1 MWSGR
6 KLVPFWLLALA
17 CGGRERP
24 PEAAAP
30 RPPAPIETASVN
42 APASAP
48 PAVAVNAPARPDSRY
63 IAALKA
69 TLGAESALSL
79 DPALQASV
87 EDELLAT
94 GKSGAVIALDP
105 NDGSVRALFSVP
117 GDRGDPMTAQHH
129 PASTFKTFAALAAL
143 TNETLAP
150 DTVLTCRGSYD
161 YAGARLTCP
170 AKHGAQDVS
179 RALAASCNTFFYEAA
194 TKIHPLKVADM
205 ARSFGFGKRTGI
217 ELPDE
222 PGVVPGAPDK
232 TKPARP
238 LVDAIGHGD
247 SLATLPQVA
256 RAYAAIANGGK
267 LYELH
272 LVSGRKSSD
281 GRITPA
287 PRLAPETIAI
297 PERALAAVRKGL
309 AETVSAEYGRAH
321 EFALEGYP
329 FAGKTGGSNAPPRD
343 GAGEE
348 FDIWFVA
355 YAPVDSP
362 KLLVAARLERVSS
375 TKDAAKLVANVLG
388 AQR

>member
-6 KLVPFWLLALA
+6 KLVPFWVLAFA

-24 PEAAAP
+24 PDAAAP
-30 RPPAPIETASVN
+30 LPPAAVETAVAS

-48 PAVAVNAPARPDSRY
+48 PAAVTPPSRPDSRY

-79 DPALQASV
+79 EPALQVSV

-150 DTVLTCRGSYD
+150 DTVLTCKGSYD

-170 AKHGAQDVS
+170 AKHGPQNVS
-179 RALAASCNTFFYEAA
+179 RALAASCNAFFYEAA

-222 PGVVPGAPDK
+222 PGVVPDAPDK

-247 SLATLPQVA
+247 YFVTLPQLA

-281 GRITPA
+281 GQITPA
-287 PRLAPETIAI
+287 PRLAPESIAI
-297 PERALAAVRKGL
+297 PERALAAVQKGL
-309 AETVSAEYGRAH
+309 AETVSADYGRAH

-329 FAGKTGGSNAPPRD
+329 FAGKTGGTNAPPRD
-343 GAGEE
+343 GSGEE
-348 FDIWFVA
+348 IDLWFVA

-362 KLLVAARLERVSS
+362 KLLVAARLERVSG
-375 TKDAAKLVANVLG
+375 TKDAVKLVANVLR